1 MIRGTEVGAPVTIY
15 GTEVGALGVIRG
27 TRGSTRAAGVIKTLW
42 DLQER
47 ASCINIHACTA
58 ASPPVRK
65 EIPMTL
71 TPRVLLDTSIAQLR
85 TLAAFLA
92 EEMGEYQ
99 EKSEPVA
106 SLEARACKEILLTIS
121 VLIPKLQAARYV
133 VADEAPAFVKCVSCD
148 EG

>member
-1 MIRGTEVGAPVTIY
+1 
-15 GTEVGALGVIRG
+15 
-27 TRGSTRAAGVIKTLW
+27 
-42 DLQER
+42 
-47 ASCINIHACTA
+47 
-58 ASPPVRK
+58 
-65 EIPMTL
+65 MTL

-99 EKSEPVA
+99 EKAEPVV

-133 VADEAPAFVKCVSCD
+133 VTDEASSLGKCVSCD
-148 EG
+148 ES